1 MNVLLFGTCL
11 VDTFFPEAGEAT
23 VRLLRRFGA
32 EPVFPKGQT
41 CCGQPAFNAGYEEA
55 ARAAARRFLWEFDGD
70 EPIVTPSGSCAAM
83 VKHHYPL
90 LFRDAPELFAKAKRA
105 GERIYELTQFLVR
118 VARAHEAGLRGKG
131 TVTYHA
137 SCHLTRTLGV
147 REEPLKL
154 LSSLKGAT
162 FLPMPDADRCCG
174 FGGTFMAKLPEVSC
188 ALADEKA
195 ASIEATGA
203 DTVTGCDSGCLMN
216 ISDALRRRGTTIR
229 VAHIAQLLAE
239 GL

>member
-1 MNVLLFGTCL
+1 MTIRSS
-11 VDTFFPEAGEAT
+11 P
-23 VRLLRRFGA
+23 RRA
-32 EPVFPKGQT
+32 P
-41 CCGQPAFNAGYEEA
+41 
-55 ARAAARRFLWEFDGD
+55 ARRWSSTTTRACSATIRNGSRRRSGRG
-70 EPIVTPSGSCAAM
+70 SGSTSSRSSWSTWS
-83 VKHHYPL
+83 K
-90 LFRDAPELFAKAKRA
+90 
-105 GERIYELTQFLVR
+105 
-118 VARAHEAGLRGKG
+118 AHEAGLRGKG

-137 SCHLTRTLGV
+137 SCHLTRSLGV
-147 REEPLKL
+147 REEPLTL

-162 FLPMPDADRCCG
+162 FLPMPDAARCCG
-174 FGGTFMAKLPEVSC
+174 FGGTFMAKLPEISC

-216 ISDALRRRGTTIR
+216 IADAMRRRGTKIR